1 MSLHHFQLMGE
12 LEERTAHADSCG
24 SSVDGVIDVKK
35 DRATYLKCL
44 PHDHNQRDH
53 LRRRASS
60 GSLERVNLPMG
71 QEELQRQPHHKQRT

>member
-1 MSLHHFQLMGE
+1 MGE

-24 SSVDGVIDVKK
+24 SSVDGVIDVKE

-44 PHDHNQRDH
+44 PHDHDQRDH

-60 GSLERVNLPMG
+60 ASSERVDLPIG
-71 QEELQRQPHHKQRT
+71 QEELQRLPHHKQRT